1 MAARRVDTPRSGYP
15 VAHEKAGRVT
25 APNQDR
31 TGDTTM
37 TTVRRTTA
45 EERARAMAVYAT
57 DDETRLHGSADETEV
72 VMTLAGAAHIE
83 PEPRRRPRAAEQQ
96 RPTS

>member
-1 MAARRVDTPRSGYP
+1 M
-15 VAHEKAGRVT
+15 
-25 APNQDR
+25 PNQDR

-72 VMTLAGAAHIE
+72 VMTLAGAAHID
-83 PEPRRRPRAAEQQ
+83 PEPRRRPRDAEQQ